1 VKKQFVP
8 VFDRYCQGYKENSI
22 IFRESKKAPLRI
34 AILGT
39 RGIPANYGGFETFAE
54 ALSKSLVERG
64 HEVTVYGR
72 SHYVDR
78 SIRSYRGVRVI
89 VVPSVP
95 HKYLDTPSSTLLAT
109 LDAVFRR
116 FDLILYCNSANSF
129 CSFLPR
135 AAGKRVLLN
144 VDGLEWKR
152 AKWNRFGQAVYRIS
166 EFLSTFLPDHI
177 VTDAREVQRYYS
189 SQFHCAS
196 TYIPYGAPIGR
207 VRTQGALRTFGLK
220 KNQYILYV
228 SRLEPENNA
237 HIVIEAFEKVKT
249 DMPLLIVGDA
259 PYSHDYIRRLKRTKD
274 SRIRFTGYVFG
285 QGYRELQSHAYCYV
299 QATEVGG
306 THPAL
311 VEAMGHGNCILA
323 NDVPE
328 HREVLGDAGLY
339 FRTACCDT
347 LTERFQNVVD
357 NPRKVEEFKKRS
369 KARAEARY
377 TWDKVTDAYE
387 RLFYR
392 MMGRQS

>member
-1 VKKQFVP
+1 M
-8 VFDRYCQGYKENSI
+8 E
-22 IFRESKKAPLRI
+22 
-34 AILGT
+34 
-39 RGIPANYGGFETFAE
+39 
-54 ALSKSLVERG
+54 
-64 HEVTVYGR
+64 
-72 SHYVDR
+72 R
-78 SIRSYRGVRVI
+78 SIRTYQGVRVI

-109 LDAVFRR
+109 FDACFRR
-116 FDLILYCNSANSF
+116 FDLLLYCNSANSF

-166 EFLSTFLPDHI
+166 EFLSTFLPHHI
-177 VTDAREVQRYYS
+177 VTDAREVQLYYRS
-189 SQFHCAS
+189 RFHCAS
-196 TYIPYGAPIGR
+196 TYIPYGAPVGK
-207 VRTQGALRTFGLK
+207 VRTHDTLRKLGVK
-220 KNQYILYV
+220 KNQYVLYV

-237 HIVIEAFEKVKT
+237 HIVVEAFEKVKT

-259 PYSHDYIRRLKRTKD
+259 PYSREYIRKLKQTKD
-274 SRIRFTGYVFG
+274 PRIHFTGYIFG
-285 QGYRELQSHAYCYV
+285 QGYRELQSHAYCYI

-339 FRTACCDT
+339 FQTARCDT
-347 LTERFQNVVD
+347 LTERLQDVVD
-357 NPRKVEEFKKRS
+357 NPQKAAELRNRS
-369 KARAEARY
+369 AARAEARY

-387 RLFYR
+387 RLFFR
-392 MMGRQS
+392 TMGRQP